1 MKMQFHMRKQGNV
14 LDDVLIGKK
23 VTHFEHFSTVVE
35 KKFVGLQNQDFRSLL
50 NFLLKN
56 YLKGC
61 LMMFLM
67 SSKRF
72 EIDLRKNKS
81 K

>member
-1 MKMQFHMRKQGNV
+1 MRKQGNV

-23 VTHFEHFSTVVE
+23 VTHFEQFSTVVE
-35 KKFVGLQNQDFRSLL
+35 KKKLSASKKQDFLDLL
-50 NFLLKN
+50 NFLLKK

-67 SSKRF
+67 SSKSF
-72 EIDLRKNKS
+72 EIDLREINQNEERN
-81 K
+81 